1 MITVPW
7 WIYVVMT
14 GVGVSGVM
22 MVKTGKREREMRQF
36 YIEREG
42 QVFMER
48 MKYER
53 EKRQQQEQRREEIE
67 IKAAN

>member
-7 WIYVVMT
+7 WIYVVIT

-22 MVKTGKREREMRQF
+22 MVKTGKKEREMRQF

-53 EKRQQQEQRREEIE
+53 EKRQQQQQEEIE

>member
-7 WIYVVMT
+7 WIYVVIT

-48 MKYER
+48 MKHER
-53 EKRQQQEQRREEIE
+53 EKRQQQEQRPEEIE

>member
-1 MITVPW
+1 MITIPW
-7 WIYVVMT
+7 WIYVVIT

-22 MVKTGKREREMRQF
+22 MVKTGKKEREMRQF

-42 QVFMER
+42 QVFIER

-53 EKRQQQEQRREEIE
+53 EKRQQQQQEEIE